1 MNIDLCTI
9 NWITISAIVTTIMA
23 FIAGFAL
30 YKNGQQLKEIKRQW
44 DETNRPRL
52 VFSIVARQEM
62 FLLKISN
69 VGQQTAS
76 HIKLNFSHDFINDLL
91 SKDIKNTFRKLQDKE
106 FCIESGISKF
116 FLISPIYDIKYFNI
130 SRTNENFTTEEIN
143 KWIDDNIQ
151 RRIEINGTYGDKY
164 KIEETLS
171 IDDYI
176 NSSMVID
183 DELTYAVKII
193 KNNLIVNNDQ
203 YYPIQKSLDIIARH
217 ICETK

>member
-1 MNIDLCTI
+1 M
-9 NWITISAIVTTIMA
+9 
-23 FIAGFAL
+23 
-30 YKNGQQLKEIKRQW
+30 
-44 DETNRPRL
+44 
-52 VFSIVARQEM
+52 
-62 FLLKISN
+62 
-69 VGQQTAS
+69 
-76 HIKLNFSHDFINDLL
+76 
-91 SKDIKNTFRKLQDKE
+91 
-106 FCIESGISKF
+106 
-116 FLISPIYDIKYFNI
+116 I
-130 SRTNENFTTEEIN
+130 SRTNENFTKEQIN
-143 KWIDDNIQ
+143 QWIDDNIQ

-203 YYPIQKSLDIIARH
+203 YYPIQKSLGIIARH

>member
-91 SKDIKNTFRKLQDKE
+91 YKDIKNTFRKLQDKE

-116 FLISPIYDIKYFNI
+116 FLISPIYDIKNYKI
-130 SRTNENFTTEEIN
+130 SRTNENFTKEQIN
-143 KWIDDNIQ
+143 QWIDDNIQ